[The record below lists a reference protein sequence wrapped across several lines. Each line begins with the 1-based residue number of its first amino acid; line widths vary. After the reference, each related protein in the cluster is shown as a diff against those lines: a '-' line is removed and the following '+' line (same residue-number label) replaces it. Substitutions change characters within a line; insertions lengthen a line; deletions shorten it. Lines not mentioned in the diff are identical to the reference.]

1 MLNPD
6 FRDMLS
12 CLKGAGVEFI
22 VVGAYALAAHGRPR
36 ATGDIDIRVRSSPE
50 NAQKVISALEE
61 FGAPLS
67 NLAAEDFTVSD
78 LIVQLGIEPCRID
91 ILTGIDGL
99 DFDEGGKISWLS
111 PWMIWRYMSYRGA
124 ILFFNKSPPAG
135 QKIRGISL
143 GWKARPTT
151 TPNEHMHA
159 TRDTS
164 LVMLRGTCGRAR
176 GARRRA
182 AYL

>member
-12 CLKGAGVEFI
+12 CLRGAGVEFI

-36 ATGDIDIRVRSSPE
+36 ATGGIDIWVKSSPE

-67 NLAAEDFTVSD
+67 NLSAEDFTAPD

-91 ILTGIDGL
+91 LLTGVDGL
-99 DFDEGGKISWLS
+99 DFDDAWRNKLAITLEGLEVFILSRGDLLKNKI
-111 PWMIWRYMSYRGA
+111 A
-124 ILFFNKSPPAG
+124 A
-135 QKIRGISL
+135 
-143 GWKARPTT
+143 
-151 TPNEHMHA
+151 
-159 TRDTS
+159 
-164 LVMLRGTCGRAR
+164 GRAKDQGDIAWLQ
-176 GARRRA
+176 GAA
-182 AYL
+182 GDDA